1 MKKILFLTSLLF
13 TAAFFS
19 QSVKAQTEAQRIELC
34 TKVAG
39 ADATFQNSYPVRL
52 DAAESGQRPPDFKQG
67 FGLIKGNR
75 YRFTI
80 CTDEESQ
87 GEAILRLYDQ
97 GKLVGTNY
105 DEASGKIMPS
115 FNFDC
120 SKSAAYVII
129 ISFKDGKEGSAV
141 AIVSHVKTL

>member
-1 MKKILFLTSLLF
+1 MKKIFFLTTLLF

-39 ADATFQNSYPVRL
+39 ADATFQSSYPVRL
-52 DAAESGQRPPDFKQG
+52 EAAESGQRPPDFKQG

-80 CTDEESQ
+80 CTDKESS
-87 GEAILRLYDQ
+87 GEAILQLFDQ
-97 GKLVGTNY
+97 GKMIGTSY
-105 DEASGKIMPS
+105 LEDSGKTFQS
-115 FNFDC
+115 FDFDC
-120 SKSAAYVII
+120 TKSALYVII
-129 ISFKDGKEGSAV
+129 IKFKDGKEGSAV
-141 AIVSHVKTL
+141 AVVSHVKTL

>member
-1 MKKILFLTSLLF
+1 MKKIFFLTTILF

-34 TKVAG
+34 TKAAG
-39 ADATFQNSYPVRL
+39 ADATFQSSYPVRL
-52 DAAESGQRPPDFKQG
+52 EAAKPGQRPPDFKQG
-67 FGLIKGNR
+67 FGLIKGNK

-80 CTDEESQ
+80 CTDEESSS
-87 GEAILRLYDQ
+87 EAILQLYDQ
-97 GKLVGTNY
+97 GKMIGTSY
-105 DEASGKIMPS
+105 ISESGKTFQS
-115 FNFDC
+115 FDFDC
-120 SKSAAYVII
+120 TKSAAYVII